1 MATVRFSKELM
12 DSIVKNARLKMQPA
26 VDRAEQ
32 SRPDNSWGQRIYDTL
47 FQDVA
52 PLLAQVPTHWLT
64 TTSDFTVEKVGGLD
78 CDLPFKFAT
87 PQPWPRDFV
96 ASELAL
102 KSRSY
107 YPNHISL
114 RSHLTWG
121 EFHAEVAA
129 YQGRIKAAQER
140 RSEFI
145 AMVKQ
150 VIEAYATLAPAL
162 KAWPPLWDLIPEDVK
177 NKHRQVVEREKK
189 EVKLEV
195 DLNKLTAMSTAAK
208 FGV

>member
-12 DSIVKNARLKMQPA
+12 DNIVTNARRKMQPA

-32 SRPDNSWGQRIYDTL
+32 SRPDNSWGQTIYNTL
-47 FQDVA
+47 FQDVI
-52 PLLAQVPTHWLT
+52 PLLAHVPAHWLQT
-64 TTSDFTVEKVGGLD
+64 TADFTVEKVGDLE

-96 ASELAL
+96 TSELAT
-102 KSRSY
+102 KTRSY
-107 YPNHISL
+107 YASHIALTNHPAWS
-114 RSHLTWG
+114 
-121 EFHAEVAA
+121 EFRTEVEA
-129 YQGRIKAAQER
+129 YRERIKAAQLR
-140 RSEFI
+140 RAEFI

-177 NKHRQVVEREKK
+177 DKHRQVVEREKK

-195 DLNKLTAMSTAAK
+195 DLNKLTAMSAAAK
-208 FGV
+208 LGV